1 MSLARTIRPKSPSLL
16 AVCTLLLAA
25 TATNVRAQNT
35 ILVPGNYP
43 TIQSAIN
50 AANNGDTVLVS
61 AGTYVENI
69 NFIGKAITVTSSDGP
84 ATTIIDGNHNGTVVT
99 FNHSE
104 TAASVLSGFTV
115 RNGFQSGGFG
125 GGICVSSAPP
135 PISSNRITGNHAA
148 TGIGIFVNG
157 GSSLIKNNTIS
168 NNDQTGAGSG
178 GSGGGG
184 ILVFGTISGT

>member
-61 AGTYVENI
+61 PGTYVENI
-69 NFIGKAITVTSSDGP
+69 NFSGKAITVTSSNGP
-84 ATTIIDGNHNGTVVT
+84 VTTIIDGNHNGTVVT

-104 TAASVLSGFTV
+104 TAASVLSGFTI

-125 GGICVSSAPP
+125 GGISISSASPT
-135 PISSNRITGNHAA
+135 ISSNVITGNHAIF
-148 TGIGIFVNG
+148 GIGIYVYD
-157 GSSLIKNNTIS
+157 GSSTIKNNTITY
-168 NNDQTGAGSG
+168 NDQT
-178 GSGGGG
+178 
-184 ILVFGTISGT
+184 